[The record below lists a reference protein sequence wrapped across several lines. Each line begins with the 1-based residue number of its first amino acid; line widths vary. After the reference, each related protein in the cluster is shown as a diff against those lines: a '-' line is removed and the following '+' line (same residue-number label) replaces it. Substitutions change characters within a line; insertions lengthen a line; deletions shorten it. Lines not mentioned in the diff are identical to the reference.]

1 MDPVF
6 DPEGIVWQRVSPKL
20 INVRVVTWTLSM
32 LVPLLGCVAWVVLQ
46 PAWWS
51 VLCAAVFFAVYV
63 WVLIVISRQVRAIG
77 YAEREEDLLIRKG
90 VLFKSLTV
98 VPYGRMQLVDV
109 EAGPLDRKF
118 NLAKVTLNTASAQSD
133 AVVPGLLPD
142 EAARLRDRLASRGE
156 ARLAGL

>member
-6 DPEGIVWQRVSPKL
+6 DPEGIEWQRVSPKL
-20 INVRVVTWTLSM
+20 TNVRVMTWTLSM
-32 LVPLLGCVAWVVLQ
+32 LVPLLGAIVWVVLQ

-51 VLCAAVFFAVYV
+51 VAFAALVVVLYV
-63 WVLIVISRQVRAIG
+63 WILIVISRQVRAIG
-77 YAEREEDLLIRKG
+77 YAEREDDLLIRKG